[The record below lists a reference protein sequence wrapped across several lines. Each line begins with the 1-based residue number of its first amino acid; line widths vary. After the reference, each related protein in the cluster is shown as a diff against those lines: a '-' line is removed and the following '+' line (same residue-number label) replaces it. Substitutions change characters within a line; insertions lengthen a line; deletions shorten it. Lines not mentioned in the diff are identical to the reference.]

1 MTISQLLGNVE
12 AVFRQLIGIL
22 FVVATVVFIWGV
34 IQYVI
39 AGGDEDKL
47 SNEKNV
53 IVRGLIGLLVMM
65 TMWSIVTAVKALF
78 FT

>member
-47 SNEKNV
+47 SNAKNV
-53 IVRGLIGLLVMM
+53 IVWGLIGLFVMM

>member
-47 SNEKNV
+47 SNAKNV
-53 IVRGLIGLLVMM
+53 IVWGLVGLFVMM
-65 TMWSIVTAVKALF
+65 MMWSIVTAVKALF

>member
-47 SNEKNV
+47 SNAKNV
-53 IVRGLIGLLVMM
+53 IVWGLIGLFVMM
-65 TMWSIVTAVKALF
+65 MMWSIVTAVKALF